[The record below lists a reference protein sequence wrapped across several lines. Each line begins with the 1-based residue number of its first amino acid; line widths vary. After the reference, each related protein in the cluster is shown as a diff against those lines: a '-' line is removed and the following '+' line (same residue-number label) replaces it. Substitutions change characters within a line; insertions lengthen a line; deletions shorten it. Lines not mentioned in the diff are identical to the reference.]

1 MPPTPFLKTAAYLR
15 KSRADGEE
23 SVEEVL
29 ARHERM
35 LQDVCVRIYQ
45 APLPESRIFR
55 EIGSGETISSRP
67 VIQKVIRL
75 IQNGEIEG
83 LLCVD
88 LQRLSRGDLV
98 DVGELSRLFL
108 VSGCKILTP
117 TKTFDVADEYDR
129 KFFEMELMHGNDFLE
144 YTKKIMSRG
153 RKQSVL
159 DGNYIGS
166 RPPYGYDKITV
177 DKRPTLAPNPKEAD
191 VVRMIFD
198 LYGGSERIGPE
209 RIADRLNQMGIPP
222 QRNVRWTPASVR
234 NIIENPIYIGKLRWN
249 NRKIV
254 KEYRDGQIVESRPRN
269 DNAILADGKHE
280 PIIDLDVWERAQAAA
295 ESRAHPSAHRSA
307 EIVNPLSGLLTCS
320 ECGYKMAYKLCYD
333 HRTRKPINPIFLCT
347 TKNCP
352 TRGAP
357 VYQVMEILRNE
368 LIQHEK
374 ECASDVGGDPSALAD
389 EKTASIW
396 ESELTEIGKQRE
408 KLYDLLERG
417 IYSEDL
423 FLSRMEKLNA
433 REGTTLNSLAAL
445 REKKKS
451 AETSEKFRASLRRS
465 IDLMNQD
472 APPAEV
478 NRLLKEIVRSI
489 EYARV
494 RPADRSYT
502 PINMRVFFT

>member
-1 MPPTPFLKTAAYLR
+1 MPPTPFLKTVAYLR

-23 SVEEVL
+23 SVEAVL
-29 ARHERM
+29 AKHERM
-35 LQDVCVRIYQ
+35 LQDYCLRAYN
-45 APLPESRIFR
+45 APLPETRVFR
-55 EIGSGETISSRP
+55 EIGSGETIASRP
-67 VIQKVIRL
+67 VIQRIIRM
-75 IQNGEIEG
+75 IQDREIEG
-83 LLCVD
+83 VLCVD

-117 TKTFDVADEYDR
+117 TKTFDIADEYDR

-166 RPPYGYDKITV
+166 RSPYGYDKV
-177 DKRPTLAPNPKEAD
+177 FVGKRPTLSPNPRESD

-198 LYGGSERIGPE
+198 LYGGEDRIGPE
-209 RIADRLNQMGIPP
+209 RIADRLNRMGVPP
-222 QRNVRWTPASVR
+222 QRNARWTAASIR

-249 NRKIV
+249 NRKVV
-254 KEYRDGQIVESRPRN
+254 KEYRDGQIVESRPRSG
-269 DNAILADGKHE
+269 DVILSDGKHE
-280 PIIDLDVWERAQAAA
+280 PIIDLDVWERAQMAAR
-295 ESRAHPSAHRSA
+295 SRAHPSAHRSA

-333 HRTRKPINPIFLCT
+333 HRTKKPINPVFLCT

-357 VYQVMEILRNE
+357 VYQVMEVLRNE
-368 LIQHEK
+368 LVDHEK
-374 ECASDVGGDPSALAD
+374 EGASDIGGDPSALAD

-396 ESELTEIGKQRE
+396 ESELAEIGKQRE

-417 IYSEDL
+417 IYSDEL
-423 FLSRMEKLNA
+423 FVSRMEKLKV
-433 REGTTLNSLAAL
+433 REETITKSLADL
-445 REKKKS
+445 RQKKKS
-451 AETSEKFRASLRRS
+451 AEDSKKFRAGLKRS
-465 IDLMNQD
+465 IDLIGQD
-472 APPAEV
+472 APPTEI
-478 NRLLKEIVRSI
+478 NRLLKDIISKI
-489 EYARV
+489 EYNRD
-494 RPADRSYT
+494 RSPDRSYT
-502 PINMRVFFT
+502 PIHLRIFFT